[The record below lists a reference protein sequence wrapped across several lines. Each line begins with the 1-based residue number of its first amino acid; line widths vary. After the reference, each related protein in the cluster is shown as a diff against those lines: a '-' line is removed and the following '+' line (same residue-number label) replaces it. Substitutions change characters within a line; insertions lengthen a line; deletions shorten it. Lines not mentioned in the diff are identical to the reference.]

1 MGVVPTGKLIQLTDT
16 ALSII
21 KQAEE
26 TLAEKLGGWE
36 KYHEL
41 FSLMRQITAVK
52 GLALKPTLKQ
62 RQKAVERARELL
74 KKAESFRL

>member
-21 KQAEE
+21 KQA
-26 TLAEKLGGWE
+26 
-36 KYHEL
+36 
-41 FSLMRQITAVK
+41 
-52 GLALKPTLKQ
+52 
-62 RQKAVERARELL
+62 KAVERARELL